1 MPTKECLS
9 KVFCNFIENQNS
21 MRLFSFVL
29 LLILLV
35 ACQDENQP
43 PAIYF
48 TSPLSDTTLQK
59 GPTISISVDVIDEDG
74 ISEVVFLL
82 NEEIAQISYELPFIF
97 NWDTKLYP
105 AGEYKFSVYAVDNEG
120 LSTAKSI
127 QVILEVPNISIKND
141 TVKSVSYNQA
151 EVAAEITSSEGA
163 EVTEYGICWSTLST
177 PEITDNK
184 VATGKGVGSFLATIN
199 GLEPNKT
206 YYARVYAINKK
217 GIVYGEEIV
226 FKTPFEIVLF
236 TDTRDGHTYKTVK
249 IGNQFWFA
257 ENLAYLPNVTVPG
270 TGSDSVAYNYVYN
283 QTSCGCLGKARDNE
297 NYKTYGTLYNW
308 TAAQKVCPSGWH
320 LPDNDE
326 WEELANYISDD
337 MGELQNIDGNW
348 QVLGEILKSESLWEN
363 EGNGTNDYGFG
374 ALPGGIRDLDSGEF
388 IGLTFEGVFW
398 SSSETD
404 TNYAF
409 CRSLNNQESVFF
421 SSSKQKASGFSVR
434 CVKD

>member
-1 MPTKECLS
+1 M
-9 KVFCNFIENQNS
+9 ENQKS

-59 GPTISISVDVIDEDG
+59 GPTIPVSVDVLDEDG
-74 ISEVVFLL
+74 VSEVGFLL
-82 NEEIAQISYELPFIF
+82 NEEIAQISHNAPFIF
-97 NWDTKLYP
+97 NWDTKPYA
-105 AGEYKFSVYAVDNEG
+105 AGEYKLSVYAVDNKG
-120 LSTAKSI
+120 LSMAKSI
-127 QVILEVPNISIKND
+127 QIILEVPTVTIKND
-141 TVKSVSYNQA
+141 TVKSVSYNHA
-151 EVAAEITSSEGA
+151 EVAAEITGDEGTD
-163 EVTEYGICWSTLST
+163 VTERGICWSTSST

-184 VATGKGVGSFLATIN
+184 VAAGNGVGSFSATIN
-199 GLEPNKT
+199 DLEPNKT
-206 YYARVYAINKK
+206 YYARVYAINEK
-217 GIVYGEEIV
+217 GIVYGKEIV
-226 FKTPFEIVLF
+226 FKTPFEIGLF
-236 TDTRDGHTYKTVK
+236 TDTRDGHAYKTVK
-249 IGNQFWFA
+249 IGHQLWLA
-257 ENLAYLPNVTVPG
+257 ENLAYLPNLTVPG

-283 QTSCGCLGKARDNE
+283 QTSCGCLGKARANE

-320 LPDNDE
+320 LPDNNE

-337 MGELQNIDGNW
+337 MGELPNNDGNW
-348 QVLGEILKSESLWEN
+348 QLLGEILKSEDLWEN
-363 EGNGTNDYGFG
+363 DGNGTDDYGFS
-374 ALPGGIRDLDSGEF
+374 ALPGGIRDSDSGEF

-404 TNYAF
+404 SNHAF
-409 CRSLNNQESVFF
+409 CRSLNNQESIFF